1 MPSFFEQLKSLP
13 LLFGGQRRR
22 ARTSQVQAEALK
34 ERVAQLPGGGE
45 QIDISE
51 SETITPTGPVVPAV
65 LGTPAAVAPQP
76 GVAPTPAAPTVGMAE
91 GVPTVP
97 GEAEAAPPL
106 GGITPEALT
115 QFRELMGQK
124 QTPEMLEQKRKSQE
138 LLKQLIPFRQQLAQ
152 AEAPTEA
159 MIQLDAQ
166 IAGLERQI
174 EQATPEA
181 FESTLGRTKGFAAAM
196 AAKQRAPVRAE
207 IGELLFKRSIMGQ
220 KRTAEAQRAQAGI
233 TAIGAEF
240 DIRQAMAQLGRPAEL
255 PAGIQTEL
263 FKRAFPTAPE
273 PTLRT
278 VGNQLLE
285 LIPGQAP
292 KILYSAPVGQDPFTT
307 QQKLTNIRNAKKDF
321 EGLQE
326 VKDFKEIDARM
337 DILLEAQKEAQTT
350 GNFIAVDQ
358 AIITTF
364 NKITDPDSV
373 VRESE
378 YARTQSDQSLL
389 NRLKGT
395 VKAWAAGG
403 PGLTQ
408 DDRDAIVRLAGLF
421 REVAAKKYR
430 NARKSAQSELKR
442 FDLPTDVIP
451 DVEIKES
458 IEVIERGGGSFRR
471 NEDGSYT
478 RVK

>member
-51 SETITPTGPVVPAV
+51 RATITPTGPVVPPV

-233 TAIGAEF
+233 TAIGEEM

-255 PAGIQTEL
+255 PAGIQTEI

-285 LIPGQAP
+285 LIPGQPP
-292 KILYSAPVGQDPFTT
+292 KVIFEADPNLDPLTR
-307 QQKLTNIRNAKKDF
+307 QQVIGNTLSLRKDF
-321 EGLQE
+321 NNQSKEFRCLWQNKGLSYRP
-326 VKDFKEIDARM
+326 ISSRR
-337 DILLEAQKEAQTT
+337 
-350 GNFIAVDQ
+350 
-358 AIITTF
+358 
-364 NKITDPDSV
+364 P
-373 VRESE
+373 
-378 YARTQSDQSLL
+378 
-389 NRLKGT
+389 GT
-395 VKAWAAGG
+395 Y
-403 PGLTQ
+403 L
-408 DDRDAIVRLAGLF
+408 
-421 REVAAKKYR
+421 
-430 NARKSAQSELKR
+430 
-442 FDLPTDVIP
+442 
-451 DVEIKES
+451 
-458 IEVIERGGGSFRR
+458 
-471 NEDGSYT
+471 
-478 RVK
+478 